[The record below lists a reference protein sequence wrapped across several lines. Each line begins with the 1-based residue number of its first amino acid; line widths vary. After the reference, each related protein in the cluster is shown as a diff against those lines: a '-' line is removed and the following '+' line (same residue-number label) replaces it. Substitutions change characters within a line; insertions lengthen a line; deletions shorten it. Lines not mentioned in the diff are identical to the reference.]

1 MVYDIMSHNMSS
13 LTVLH
18 TDNTERLIL
27 QSALAVLQD
36 DSFSGLTVRAVAR
49 KAGMSERTIF
59 RYFAT
64 REEFLDAV
72 AGEFTRLLNM
82 PSAPR
87 TLDELLAMPRR
98 LYTGFEP
105 HAKLIGVVFHTELF
119 PRMKAGAAQQ
129 RWAGIS
135 KLLDGQFRKASPRAR
150 RIAAAN
156 IRYFLSGASWHYYRF
171 VFRFDLEETIACAE
185 TVIRQALDGLSV

>member
-1 MVYDIMSHNMSS
+1 MDH
-13 LTVLH
+13 
-18 TDNTERLIL
+18 TERLIIE
-27 QSALAVLQD
+27 SALAVLAD
-36 DSFSGLTVRAVAR
+36 DSFNGLTVRAVAR
-49 KAGMSERTIF
+49 KGGMSERTIF

-72 AGEFTRLLNM
+72 AREFTRILNM
-82 PSAPR
+82 PPAPQ
-87 TLDELLAMPRR
+87 TLDELRMMPRR

-105 HAKLIGVVFHTELF
+105 HAKLISAVFHTEIF

-129 RWAGIS
+129 RWIGIG
-135 KLLDGQFRKASPRAR
+135 KLLDREFRKAPPRAR
-150 RIAAAN
+150 KIAAAN

-185 TVIRQALDGLSV
+185 TAIRQSLAALSR

>member
-1 MVYDIMSHNMSS
+1 MMSGDMSS

-18 TDNTERLIL
+18 TDQTERLIV
-27 QSALAVLQD
+27 QSALAVLED
-36 DSFSGLTVRAVAR
+36 ASFGGLTVRAVAK

-64 REEFLDAV
+64 REAFLDAV
-72 AGEFTRLLNM
+72 AVEFTRVLKM
-82 PSAPR
+82 PPPPR
-87 TLDELLAMPRR
+87 TLEELLSMPRR

-105 HAKLIGVVFHTELF
+105 HARLISNVFHTEIF

-129 RWAGIS
+129 RWVGIS
-135 KLLDGQFRKASPRAR
+135 KLLDREFKKAPPRAR

-185 TVIRQALDGLSV
+185 TAIRQALEGLK